1 MTGKD
6 LQKLRRQDIL
16 QLLLAQSRETA
27 RLQAEQ
33 QDLEEELLRI
43 EKNNEHL
50 TRRLSEKDVL
60 NHKLKGRLEEKD
72 RRIIELETESELWTV
87 HKEKVIDEAGSVA
100 DAALQLN
107 GVFDAVQRAADQYL
121 YNIKQR
127 CEALADRLYQDSEE
141 GSDWISGWDSNGR
154 EDM

>member
-1 MTGKD
+1 MTGKE

-16 QLLLAQSRETA
+16 QLLLAQSREAA
-27 RLQAEQ
+27 RLQEEQ
-33 QDLEEELLRI
+33 KELEEELLRT

-50 TRRLSEKDVL
+50 TSRLSEKDVL

-72 RRIIELETESELWTV
+72 RRIIELETEAELWAA

-107 GVFDAVQRAADQYL
+107 GVFEAAQHAADQYL
-121 YNIKQR
+121 YNIRQR
-127 CEALADRLYQDSEE
+127 CEALMGKLYQDLEE
-141 GSDWISGWDSNGR
+141 ESDWISGWEPDSR